1 MATARARR
9 RGGQAVKVVV
19 TGPFAAGKT
28 TLIRTISE
36 ITVLST
42 ERGITD
48 ATRKRKA
55 ETTVAMDFGRIT
67 IDRDLVLYLF
77 GTPGQDR
84 FDFMWEI
91 LGEGMLGYLLLRRR
105 RAARTRSQEAAASST
120 RSARWPGCRSSSR
133 STGPAPTTTRWSRS
147 VRSRLER
154 RRPTSPIVPCD
165 ATDKESVKNVL
176 LALLYAVLDEVE
188 AEAVRVYGWPRLATR
203 WRDLA
208 AAARLAAGRHRRPDP
223 PVRVTVVLRDGRGVV
238 PAGLGDRPRDGP
250 GRRAARPLVTAGRPT
265 SGTALPTRWS
275 GGRLEA
281 LGRDGA

>member
-1 MATARARR
+1 MATGRARR

-42 ERGITD
+42 ERGVTD
-48 ATRKRKA
+48 STRKRTA
-55 ETTVAMDFGRIT
+55 ATTVAMDFGRIT

-91 LGEGMLGYLLLRRR
+91 LGEGMIGYLLLVDASRED
-105 RAARTRSQEAAASST
+105 SVQEAAGILDAFRTMARVPYVVALNRAS
-120 RSARWPGCRSSSR
+120 AEDH
-133 STGPAPTTTRWSRS
+133 ALVDS
-147 VRSRLER
+147 VRQQLQIPSDVAILE
-154 RRPTSPIVPCD
+154 CD

-188 AEAVRVYGWPRLATR
+188 TEAVRA
-203 WRDLA
+203 
-208 AAARLAAGRHRRPDP
+208 
-223 PVRVTVVLRDGRGVV
+223 
-238 PAGLGDRPRDGP
+238 
-250 GRRAARPLVTAGRPT
+250 
-265 SGTALPTRWS
+265 
-275 GGRLEA
+275 
-281 LGRDGA
+281 